1 MWKYISKDMEKEF
14 LLSLHLIDGNNETD
28 IINKLYTISNNKEK
42 NYHIFKIKKRN
53 GKTRTIYEPNTNLK
67 IIQKFICK
75 KELIYLRSLLV

>member
-42 NYHIFKIKKRN
+42 NYHIFKIKKKWKN
-53 GKTRTIYEPNTNLK
+53 KN
-67 IIQKFICK
+67 
-75 KELIYLRSLLV
+75 YL